1 MTNIIQ
7 PLLHL
12 RSRVLP
18 QAVLFTVT
26 ALLVPRMASAQ
37 DPQPEPRVEVS
48 STEALKQALDGIKAL
63 KGLKGAE
70 RQAALKAA
78 AESFEVLFD
87 DLASSPDSLA
97 RASFEAGECRRRL
110 GELEA
115 AEANFTRCLQ
125 AEEVG
130 RYAERALFQRASMR
144 RRTKRFEEAIAD
156 YRQAASVRP
165 ESARAHESR
174 LWIGRCLLTAG
185 KLEEACTAFRAALEA
200 TAESVRRIEA
210 SDRLAGA
217 WIQRGD
223 LVAAKEALD
232 SVEAEVA
239 SVLEA
244 GGKLGERVQKALDRR
259 SSVKKLRKEA
269 DDRNDSAGEAARLE
283 RDRARRVA
291 GR

>member
-18 QAVLFTVT
+18 QALLFTVT

-37 DPQPEPRVEVS
+37 DPQPEPRVEIS
-48 STEALKQALDGIKAL
+48 STEALKQALDGLKAL

-125 AEEVG
+125 AAEAG

-200 TAESVRRIEA
+200 TAEPVRRIEA

-223 LVAAKEALD
+223 LAAAKEALD
-232 SVEAEVA
+232 SVESEVA